1 MENKLILFILYVK
14 KIPTYHIPV
23 APPGQAGYNRTVC
36 AAGGSL
42 ILTGGRRSG
51 RMEFDMKLLKMIFK
65 NETVFCI
72 SFLLAVLSAFVVHPD
87 RMYLSYPDYRT
98 IALLFC
104 LMIIVGGFQSLG
116 IFGMLGQFLLR
127 GAGSVR
133 GLSAVMV
140 MLCFFSSMVITN
152 DVALITF
159 VPFTLIVFRMSGRVE
174 RVLKLVV
181 LETVAANLGSMATP
195 IGNPQNLYLY
205 SIADFTAGEFLRA
218 VLPYAGLAFV
228 MLMTAVLIERDEPL
242 LDVDVRE
249 ENEAQKR
256 QIFREMLPFLI
267 LLVLCLLVVFR
278 VLPYQPVLICVMC
291 VVLVVNRKLYLSVDY
306 FLLLTFLCFF
316 IFIGNM
322 KRIPEIS
329 SFLISVVEG
338 RELLMGIFTSQII
351 SNVPA
356 AILLSGFSSDLSALL
371 TGVNVGGLGTLIAS
385 LASLISFKFFAKE
398 YPDKKGAYML
408 RFTIWNG
415 IFLAVL
421 TAEALLLGKISG

>member
-1 MENKLILFILYVK
+1 
-14 KIPTYHIPV
+14 
-23 APPGQAGYNRTVC
+23 
-36 AAGGSL
+36 
-42 ILTGGRRSG
+42 
-51 RMEFDMKLLKMIFK
+51 MKLLKMIFK

-72 SFLLAVLSAFVVHPD
+72 SFLLAVLSAFAVHPD

-116 IFGMLGQFLLR
+116 IFSMLGHFLLR
-127 GAGSVR
+127 GAGSIR
-133 GLSAVMV
+133 GLSAILV

-174 RVLKLVV
+174 SVLKLVV
-181 LETVAANLGSMATP
+181 LETIAANLGSMATP

-205 SIADFTAGEFLRA
+205 SIADFSAGEFLQT

-228 MLMTAVLIERDEPL
+228 MLMAAVLIQRDEPL
-242 LDVDVRE
+242 LDVAGGE
-249 ENEAQKR
+249 ENEVQKGK
-256 QIFREMLPFLI
+256 IFRKMIPFLF
-267 LLVLCLLVVFR
+267 LLMLCLLVVFR
-278 VLPYQPVLICVMC
+278 VLPYQPVLICVIC

-329 SFLISVVEG
+329 GFLVSVVDG
-338 RELLMGIFTSQII
+338 KELLMGILTSQII

-356 AILLSGFSSDLSALL
+356 AILLSGFSSNLSALL

-398 YPDKKGAYML
+398 YPDKKGVYMV

-421 TAEALLLGKISG
+421 IAEALLLGNISG

>member
-1 MENKLILFILYVK
+1 
-14 KIPTYHIPV
+14 
-23 APPGQAGYNRTVC
+23 
-36 AAGGSL
+36 
-42 ILTGGRRSG
+42 
-51 RMEFDMKLLKMIFK
+51 MEFDMKLLKMIFK

-140 MLCFFSSMVITN
+140 MLCIFSSMVITN

-181 LETVAANLGSMATP
+181 LETIAANLGSMATP

-205 SIADFTAGEFLRA
+205 SIADFTAGEFVRA

-356 AILLSGFSSDLSALL
+356 AILLSGFSNDLSALL

>member
-1 MENKLILFILYVK
+1 
-14 KIPTYHIPV
+14 
-23 APPGQAGYNRTVC
+23 
-36 AAGGSL
+36 
-42 ILTGGRRSG
+42 
-51 RMEFDMKLLKMIFK
+51 MEFDMKLLKMIFK

-205 SIADFTAGEFLRA
+205 SIADFTAGEFVRA

-256 QIFREMLPFLI
+256 QIFRGMLPFLI

-421 TAEALLLGKISG
+421 IAEALLLGKISG

>member
-1 MENKLILFILYVK
+1 
-14 KIPTYHIPV
+14 
-23 APPGQAGYNRTVC
+23 
-36 AAGGSL
+36 
-42 ILTGGRRSG
+42 
-51 RMEFDMKLLKMIFK
+51 MEFDMKLLKMIFK

-181 LETVAANLGSMATP
+181 LETIAANLGSMATP

-205 SIADFTAGEFLRA
+205 SIADFTAGEFVRA

-356 AILLSGFSSDLSALL
+356 AILLSGFNSDLSALL

-421 TAEALLLGKISG
+421 IAEALLLGKISG

>member
-1 MENKLILFILYVK
+1 
-14 KIPTYHIPV
+14 
-23 APPGQAGYNRTVC
+23 
-36 AAGGSL
+36 
-42 ILTGGRRSG
+42 
-51 RMEFDMKLLKMIFK
+51 MKLLKMIFK

-72 SFLLAVLSAFVVHPD
+72 SFLLAVLSAFAVHPD

-116 IFGMLGQFLLR
+116 IFSMLGHFLLR
-127 GAGSVR
+127 GAGSIR
-133 GLSAVMV
+133 GLSAILV

-174 RVLKLVV
+174 SVLKLVV
-181 LETVAANLGSMATP
+181 LETIAANLGSMATP

-205 SIADFTAGEFLRA
+205 SIADFSAGEFLQA
-218 VLPYAGLAFV
+218 VLPYAGLALV
-228 MLMTAVLIERDEPL
+228 MLMAAVLIQRDEPL
-242 LDVDVRE
+242 LDVAGGE
-249 ENEAQKR
+249 ENEVQKGK
-256 QIFREMLPFLI
+256 IFRKMIPFLF
-267 LLVLCLLVVFR
+267 LLMLCLLVVFR
-278 VLPYQPVLICVMC
+278 VLPYQPVLICVIC

-329 SFLISVVEG
+329 GFLVSVVDG
-338 RELLMGIFTSQII
+338 KELLMGILTSQII

-398 YPDKKGAYML
+398 YPDKKGVYMV

-421 TAEALLLGKISG
+421 IAEALLLGNISG

>member
-1 MENKLILFILYVK
+1 
-14 KIPTYHIPV
+14 
-23 APPGQAGYNRTVC
+23 
-36 AAGGSL
+36 
-42 ILTGGRRSG
+42 
-51 RMEFDMKLLKMIFK
+51 MEFDMKLLKMIFK

-181 LETVAANLGSMATP
+181 LETIAANLGSMATP

-205 SIADFTAGEFLRA
+205 SIADFTAGEFVRA

-398 YPDKKGAYML
+398 YP
-408 RFTIWNG
+408 
-415 IFLAVL
+415 
-421 TAEALLLGKISG
+421 

>member
-1 MENKLILFILYVK
+1 
-14 KIPTYHIPV
+14 
-23 APPGQAGYNRTVC
+23 
-36 AAGGSL
+36 
-42 ILTGGRRSG
+42 
-51 RMEFDMKLLKMIFK
+51 MEFDMKLLKMIFK

-181 LETVAANLGSMATP
+181 LETIAANLGSMATP

-205 SIADFTAGEFLRA
+205 SIADFTAGEFVRA
-218 VLPYAGLAFV
+218 VLPYAGLAFG

-242 LDVDVRE
+242 MDVDVRE

-421 TAEALLLGKISG
+421 IAEALLLGKISG

>member
-1 MENKLILFILYVK
+1 
-14 KIPTYHIPV
+14 
-23 APPGQAGYNRTVC
+23 
-36 AAGGSL
+36 
-42 ILTGGRRSG
+42 
-51 RMEFDMKLLKMIFK
+51 MEFDMKLLKMIFK

-205 SIADFTAGEFLRA
+205 SIADFTAGEFVRA

-256 QIFREMLPFLI
+256 QIFRGMLPFLI

-322 KRIPEIS
+322 KRVPEIS